1 MRTGRE
7 LVIQL
12 THMREKEG
20 THQLIATI
28 KIGKGKKM
36 LSFRASAY
44 TGVEIRIPEQGRTD
58 CRNQSADWFRNN
70 SAETFAEI
78 GEKNCSGQR
87 A

>member
-44 TGVEIRIPEQGRTD
+44 TGVGIRSSLPDNVRGYGLPHQ
-58 CRNQSADWFRNN
+58 
-70 SAETFAEI
+70 
-78 GEKNCSGQR
+78 
-87 A
+87 